1 MSPPLSPPPP
11 FYLSDSEVDI
21 EEDEPVNEVSLGN
34 VCVLKIYIYIIYCGI
49 NCIFLFKSFK

>member
-11 FYLSDSEVDI
+11 LFSLSDSEVDI

-34 VCVLKIYIYIIYCGI
+34 VFVL
-49 NCIFLFKSFK
+49 